1 MATTFNFYRKPGAG
15 PIYQQVAAYFRE
27 EITLEHLPA
36 LALLPSIRKLMADLK
51 ISRTTAESAYQVLI
65 SEGYIS
71 SMPGKGY
78 RVEQF
83 LPHTR
88 QKETK
93 TISPIA
99 AASTVLYD
107 FSNNYIDTSTF
118 DTALWRRCLNSALRN
133 PRSIAGY
140 GDYQGE
146 AVLRKVLAQYSYSS
160 RGVVTTPEQII
171 VGAGLQSLLAIL
183 LPLLPVKEKTIGMEA
198 PGFPQAEEIC
208 ENYGWQVKTFDPAEP
223 SDTWPQ
229 LLMISPA
236 NPYKGRSLSDKE
248 KNNLIVASKL
258 SHVYILEDDYNGEF
272 RYLNT
277 PTPALHSFGN
287 SEQIIYL
294 ASFSRTLLPSLRIS
308 YLVLPK
314 KLLSAY
320 RQKAKFFNQ
329 TSSTIEQ
336 LALAEYIEQGYLARH
351 VKKLRSLY
359 NEKNLILQQTL
370 LKTFGKKVTILD
382 YASGLHLRIALHY
395 SLSAQALAKKALQHG
410 IRVIPILGTTSRHGP
425 EVLLS
430 FAGIA
435 KEAIPKG
442 IAALQKALEN

>member
-83 LPHTR
+83 LPHIQ
-88 QKETK
+88 QKK
-93 TISPIA
+93 TFTVSPVKPMPM
-99 AASTVLYD
+99 VLYD

-133 PRSIAGY
+133 PHSIAGY

-146 AVLRKVLAQYSYSS
+146 AALRKVLAQYSYSS

-183 LPLLPVKEKTIGMEA
+183 LPLLPVKEKSIGMEA

-208 ENYGWQVKTFDPAEP
+208 KNYGWQVKTFNPAEP
-223 SDTWPQ
+223 NETWPQ

-248 KNNLIVASKL
+248 KTNLIVASKL

-314 KLLSAY
+314 HLLKAY
-320 RQKAKFFNQ
+320 RKQAKYFNQ

-336 LALAEYIEQGYLARH
+336 LALAEYIEQGFLARH

-359 NEKNLILQQTL
+359 NEKNYLLQQAL
-370 LKTFGKKVTILD
+370 LKTFGNKVEILD
-382 YASGLHLRIALHY
+382 YASGLHLRIALTY
-395 SLSAQALAKKALQHG
+395 PLTSQALAEKALQQG
-410 IRVIPILGTTSRHGP
+410 IRVIPILGTSHQHAP

-435 KEAIPKG
+435 KEDIPKG
-442 IAALQKALEN
+442 ITALQKALEN

>member
-1 MATTFNFYRKPGAG
+1 MATTFNFYLKPKAG
-15 PIYQQVAAYFRE
+15 PIYKQVAAYFRQ

-65 SEGYIS
+65 SEGYVS
-71 SMPGKGY
+71 SIPGKGY
-78 RVEQF
+78 RVDPF
-83 LPHTR
+83 LPHQQ
-88 QKETK
+88 QKK
-93 TISPIA
+93 TAPVQPSAGIPP
-99 AASTVLYD
+99 VLYD

-118 DTALWRRCLNSALRN
+118 DTTLWRRCLNSALRN
-133 PRSIAGY
+133 PHSIAGY

-146 AVLRKVLAQYSYSS
+146 PALRKVLAQYSYSS

-171 VGAGLQSLLAIL
+171 VGAGLQSLLTIL
-183 LPLLPVKEKTIGMEA
+183 LPLLPVKEKTIGLEA

-208 ENYGWQVKTFDPAEP
+208 QNSGWQIQGVHPAKP
-223 SDTWPQ
+223 SVSWPE

-236 NPYKGRSLSDKE
+236 NPYKGRSLSDLE
-248 KNNLIVASKL
+248 KTNLIVASKL
-258 SHVYILEDDYNGEF
+258 CRVYILEDDYNGEF

-314 KLLSAY
+314 KLLATY
-320 RQKAKFFNQ
+320 HKKARFFNQ

-359 NEKNLILQQTL
+359 NEKNHLLQQAL
-370 LKTFGKKVTILD
+370 RKTFGSNVKILD
-382 YASGLHLRIALHY
+382 YASGLHLRIALDY
-395 SLSAQALAKKALQHG
+395 PLSAQDLADKALQHA
-410 IRVIPILGTTSRHGP
+410 IRVIPILGTKPQQAP

-435 KEAIPKG
+435 QEDIPK
-442 IAALQKALEN
+442 AASALKKAWEN

>member
-15 PIYQQVAAYFRE
+15 PIYQQVAAYFRQ

-65 SEGYIS
+65 GEGYIS
-71 SMPGKGY
+71 SIPGKGY

-83 LPHTR
+83 LPHR
-88 QKETK
+88 QQKDTELLLK
-93 TISPIA
+93 IVPASP
-99 AASTVLYD
+99 VLYD

-118 DTALWRRCLNSALRN
+118 DTALWRRCLNSALKN
-133 PRSIAGY
+133 PHSIAGY

-146 AVLRKVLAQYSYSS
+146 PALRKVLAQYSYSS

-183 LPLLPVKEKTIGMEA
+183 LPLLPVNEKTIGMEA
-198 PGFPQAEEIC
+198 PGFPQAEEIFQ
-208 ENYGWQVKTFDPAEP
+208 NYGWQVKQFKPGEP
-223 SDTWPQ
+223 SASWPP

-236 NPYKGRSLSDKE
+236 NPYKGRSLSEAE
-248 KNNLIVASKL
+248 KTNLIVASKL

-314 KLLSAY
+314 QLLTAY
-320 RQKAKFFNQ
+320 HKKARFYNQ

-351 VKKLRSLY
+351 VKKLRTLY
-359 NEKNLILQQTL
+359 NEKNHLLQKAL
-370 LKTFGKKVTILD
+370 LKTFGTKVKILD
-382 YASGLHLRIALHY
+382 YASGLHLRIALSY
-395 SLSAQALAKKALQHG
+395 PLSAKDLAQKALEHG
-410 IRVIPILGTTSRHGP
+410 IRVLPILGANTQHAP
-425 EVLLS
+425 ELLLS

-435 KEAIPKG
+435 QEDISKAIL
-442 IAALQKALEN
+442 ALKTALEN